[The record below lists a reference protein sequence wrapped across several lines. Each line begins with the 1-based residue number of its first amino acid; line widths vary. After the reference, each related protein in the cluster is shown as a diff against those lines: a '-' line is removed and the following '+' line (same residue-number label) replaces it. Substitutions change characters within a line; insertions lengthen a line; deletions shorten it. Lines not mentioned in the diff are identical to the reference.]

1 MFLGWIRGTNKA
13 FVNRKELAYQSAVDE
28 LSSKSGLT
36 FTKYYE
42 NQTTFNGTYGDQYDN
57 SDLTFTV
64 SGNDLYK
71 YKVFIV
77 TLRLK
82 YDSLTIES
90 TAGGGADLDITA
102 SFNYSRVIFAR
113 RVSPIDITASTLY
126 VATSVT
132 LGTRYGGTITE
143 NYRYSPVESVTNNY
157 DGWAILETDDDTNI
171 DVSVGPGYTYFK
183 AQISNGLLS
192 LVCYGLV

>member
-1 MFLGWIRGTNKA
+1 MNG
-13 FVNRKELAYQSAVDE
+13 KELAYQSAVDE

-90 TAGGGADLDITA
+90 TAGGGADLDIVA
-102 SFNYSRVIFAR
+102 YFNSSKVIFAKR
-113 RVSPIDITASTLY
+113 LSPIDITVSTLY

-132 LGTRYGGTITE
+132 LGTRGGGTITK
-143 NYRYSPVESVTNNY
+143 NYRYSPVESSTGNYTGWIALDTN
-157 DGWAILETDDDTNI
+157 DDTNI
-171 DVSVGPGYTYFK
+171 NVMVSPGYTYYK

-192 LVCYGLV
+192 LSCYGLF